1 MVSSEEK
8 RKCIENIIELSATEE
23 TKSIAL
29 KNLYQVLLKDT
40 LNGKLYKYRS
50 FDDKGYALANL
61 NDGTLHCSKPS
72 EFNDPFDCKIGITFN
87 SIFKA
92 KYESEF
98 DVIMEVYNK
107 FLSVIRN
114 EANINNCSD
123 DVRRLIIKLQN
134 NNIIMNFI
142 KANDGKNLSEQEMGE
157 ILKDNAN
164 VVLELL
170 QVFLEDDYFKD
181 TLGVC
186 SKMMPQLV
194 ERISPAGMLMLS
206 DENATYEDFAKANGV
221 FEDADEIE
229 LTMLMSEKISPELAD
244 ARADIM
250 NLIDDK
256 DNQINTKLVDLFVVG
271 CLCADY
277 KNRLMWSHYAD
288 SHKGFCIEYDY
299 NNLTEDEMALLPL
312 PIVYSKERPLLPW
325 KAALENTPENIS
337 EATAQ
342 IILGLLTKD
351 DEWRYENEWRILVS
365 SKGPTEFKMPKISCI
380 YLGVAISDENKAKIL
395 EIAKRKN
402 ILVKQMKIDRGTYA
416 LHAATIIN

>member
-8 RKCIENIIELSATEE
+8 RKCVKNVIELSAKEE

-72 EFNDPFDCKIGITFN
+72 EFNDPFDCKIGITFS

-98 DVIMEVYNK
+98 DVMMDIYNK

-114 EANINNCSD
+114 EADINTYSD
-123 DVRRLIIKLQN
+123 YVRRLVIKLKN
-134 NNIIMNFI
+134 NDIIMNFI
-142 KANDGKNLSEQEMGE
+142 KTNYGKNLSEQEMKKV
-157 ILKDNAN
+157 LKDNAN
-164 VVLELL
+164 VIIELL
-170 QVFLEDDYFKD
+170 QVLMEDDYFKD

-186 SKMMPQLV
+186 SKMIPQLV
-194 ERISPAGMLMLS
+194 ERISSTGMLVLS

-229 LTMLMSEKISPELAD
+229 LTMLMSEKISPKLAD
-244 ARADIM
+244 ARADVM

-256 DNQINTKLVDLFVVG
+256 DNQINTKLVDLFFVG
-271 CLCADY
+271 CLCTNY

-288 SHKGFCIEYDY
+288 SHRGFCIEYDY
-299 NNLTEDEMALLPL
+299 NSLTEDEMASLPL
-312 PIVYSKERPLLPW
+312 PIVYTKERPLLTW
-325 KAALENTPENIS
+325 KAALDNTPENIS

-342 IILGLLTKD
+342 ITLGLLTKD
-351 DEWRYENEWRILVS
+351 NEWKYENEWRILVS
-365 SKGPTEFKMPKISCI
+365 SKGSTEFKMPKISCI
-380 YLGVAISDENKAKIL
+380 YLGGCY
-395 EIAKRKN
+395 KR
-402 ILVKQMKIDRGTYA
+402 
-416 LHAATIIN
+416 

>member
-8 RKCIENIIELSATEE
+8 RKCIENIIELSSTEE

-61 NDGTLHCSKPS
+61 NDGSLHCSKPS

-114 EANINNCSD
+114 EADINNCSD

-164 VVLELL
+164 VVL
-170 QVFLEDDYFKD
+170 
-181 TLGVC
+181 
-186 SKMMPQLV
+186 
-194 ERISPAGMLMLS
+194 
-206 DENATYEDFAKANGV
+206 
-221 FEDADEIE
+221 
-229 LTMLMSEKISPELAD
+229 
-244 ARADIM
+244 
-250 NLIDDK
+250 
-256 DNQINTKLVDLFVVG
+256 
-271 CLCADY
+271 
-277 KNRLMWSHYAD
+277 
-288 SHKGFCIEYDY
+288 
-299 NNLTEDEMALLPL
+299 
-312 PIVYSKERPLLPW
+312 
-325 KAALENTPENIS
+325 
-337 EATAQ
+337 
-342 IILGLLTKD
+342 
-351 DEWRYENEWRILVS
+351 
-365 SKGPTEFKMPKISCI
+365 
-380 YLGVAISDENKAKIL
+380 
-395 EIAKRKN
+395 
-402 ILVKQMKIDRGTYA
+402 
-416 LHAATIIN
+416 

>member
-8 RKCIENIIELSATEE
+8 RKCIENVIELSSNEE

-50 FDDKGYALANL
+50 FDDKGYTLANL

-98 DVIMEVYNK
+98 DVMMEIYNE
-107 FLSVIRN
+107 FLSVVRN
-114 EANINNCSD
+114 EADINDYTD

-134 NNIIMNFI
+134 NTIITDFI
-142 KANDGKNLSEQEMGE
+142 KANDGKISSEQEMGKF
-157 ILKDNAN
+157 LKDNAN
-164 VVLELL
+164 VIIELL

-186 SKMMPQLV
+186 SNMMPQLV
-194 ERISPAGMLMLS
+194 EKISPAGMLVLS

-221 FEDADEIE
+221 CEDSDEIE
-229 LTMLMSEKISPELAD
+229 LTMLMSEKISPELVD

-256 DNQINTKLVDLFVVG
+256 DNQINTKLVDLFFVG
-271 CLCADY
+271 CLCTDY

-288 SHKGFCIEYDY
+288 SHKGFCVEYDY
-299 NNLTEDEMALLPL
+299 GSLTEAEMLSLPL
-312 PIVYSKERPLLPW
+312 PIIYAKERPLLPW
-325 KAALENTPENIS
+325 KAGLDNTLENIS

-342 IILGLLTKD
+342 ITLGLLTKD
-351 DEWRYENEWRILVS
+351 DEWKYENEWRILVCS
-365 SKGPTEFKMPKISCI
+365 SDSTEFKMPKISCI
-380 YLGVAISDENKAKIL
+380 YLGAAISDKNKAKIL

-416 LHAATIIN
+416 LHAATIFN

>member
-8 RKCIENIIELSATEE
+8 RKCVKNVIELSAKEE

-72 EFNDPFDCKIGITFN
+72 EFNDPFDCKIGITFS

-98 DVIMEVYNK
+98 DVMMDIYNK

-114 EANINNCSD
+114 EADINTYSD
-123 DVRRLIIKLQN
+123 YVRRLVIKLKN
-134 NNIIMNFI
+134 NDIIMNFI
-142 KANDGKNLSEQEMGE
+142 KTNYGKNLSEQEMKKV
-157 ILKDNAN
+157 LKDNAN
-164 VVLELL
+164 VIIELL
-170 QVFLEDDYFKD
+170 QVLMEDDYFKD

-186 SKMMPQLV
+186 SKMIPQLV
-194 ERISPAGMLMLS
+194 ERISSTGMLVLS

-229 LTMLMSEKISPELAD
+229 LTMLMSEKISPKLAD
-244 ARADIM
+244 ARADVM

-256 DNQINTKLVDLFVVG
+256 DNQINTKLVDLFFVG
-271 CLCADY
+271 CLCTNY

-288 SHKGFCIEYDY
+288 SHRGFCIEYDY
-299 NNLTEDEMALLPL
+299 NSLTEDEMASLPL
-312 PIVYSKERPLLPW
+312 PIVYTKERPLLTW
-325 KAALENTPENIS
+325 KAALDNTPENIS

-342 IILGLLTKD
+342 ITLGLLTKD
-351 DEWRYENEWRILVS
+351 NEWKYENEWRILVS
-365 SKGPTEFKMPKISCI
+365 SKGSTEFKMPKISCI

-402 ILVKQMKIDRGTYA
+402 ILVKQMKIDRGMYD
-416 LHAATIIN
+416 LHAATII

>member
-8 RKCIENIIELSATEE
+8 RKCVENIIELSEKEE
-23 TKSIAL
+23 TKIVAF
-29 KNLYQVLLKDT
+29 KNLYQLLLKDT
-40 LNGKLYKYRS
+40 INGKLYKYRS
-50 FDDKGYALANL
+50 FDKNGYALVNL

-92 KYESEF
+92 KYEAEF
-98 DVIMEVYNK
+98 DAMMGIFNE

-114 EANINNCSD
+114 ESDINNYSD
-123 DVRRLIIKLQN
+123 DVRRLVIKLKN
-134 NNIIMNFI
+134 NNAIMEFI
-142 KANDGKNLSEQEMGE
+142 KTNGSKKLSEQQMAEV
-157 ILKDNAN
+157 LKDNAN
-164 VVLELL
+164 VILELL
-170 QVFLEDDYFKD
+170 KVFLEDDYFKD
-181 TLGVC
+181 TLGIC

-194 ERISPAGMLMLS
+194 ERISPTGMLVLS

-221 FEDADEIE
+221 FADADEIE
-229 LTMLMSEKISPELAD
+229 LTMLLSEKINPDLANV
-244 ARADIM
+244 RADVM
-250 NLIDDK
+250 NLIDNK
-256 DNQINTKLVDLFVVG
+256 DSQINAKLIDLFLVG
-271 CLCADY
+271 CLCSDY

-288 SHKGFCIEYDY
+288 SHKGFCVEYDY
-299 NNLTEDEMALLPL
+299 NDLTEDEMASLPL

-325 KAALENTPENIS
+325 KAALDNTPENIS

-342 IILGLLTKD
+342 ITLGLLTKD

-365 SKGPTEFKMPKISCI
+365 SKGSTEFRMPKISCI

-402 ILVKQMKIDRGTYA
+402 ILVKQMKIDRGIYD
-416 LHAATIIN
+416 LHATTIID

>member
-8 RKCIENIIELSATEE
+8 RKCVENVIELSAKEE

-72 EFNDPFDCKIGITFN
+72 EFNDPFDCKIGITFS

-98 DVIMEVYNK
+98 DVMMDIYNK

-114 EANINNCSD
+114 EADINTYSD
-123 DVRRLIIKLQN
+123 DVRRLVIKLKN
-134 NNIIMNFI
+134 NDIIMNFI
-142 KANDGKNLSEQEMGE
+142 KTNYGKNLSEQEME
-157 ILKDNAN
+157 KVLKDNAN
-164 VVLELL
+164 VIIELL
-170 QVFLEDDYFKD
+170 QVLMEDDYFKD

-186 SKMMPQLV
+186 SKMIPQLV
-194 ERISPAGMLMLS
+194 ERISSTGMLVLS

-229 LTMLMSEKISPELAD
+229 LTMLMSEKISPKLAD
-244 ARADIM
+244 ARADVM

-256 DNQINTKLVDLFVVG
+256 DNQINTKLVDLFFVG
-271 CLCADY
+271 CLCTDY

-288 SHKGFCIEYDY
+288 SHRGFCIEYDY
-299 NNLTEDEMALLPL
+299 NSLTEDEMASLPL
-312 PIVYSKERPLLPW
+312 PIVYTKERPLLPW
-325 KAALENTPENIS
+325 KAALDNTPENIS

-342 IILGLLTKD
+342 ITLGLLTKD
-351 DEWRYENEWRILVS
+351 NEWKYENEWRILVS
-365 SKGPTEFKMPKISCI
+365 SKGSTEFKMPKISCI

-402 ILVKQMKIDRGTYA
+402 ILVKQMKIDRGMYD
-416 LHAATIIN
+416 LHAATII

>member
-8 RKCIENIIELSATEE
+8 RKCVKNVIELSAKEE

-72 EFNDPFDCKIGITFN
+72 EFNDPFDCKIGITFS

-98 DVIMEVYNK
+98 DVMMDIYNK

-114 EANINNCSD
+114 EADINTYSD
-123 DVRRLIIKLQN
+123 DVRRLVIKLKN
-134 NNIIMNFI
+134 NDIIMNFI
-142 KANDGKNLSEQEMGE
+142 KTNYGKNLSEQEMKKV
-157 ILKDNAN
+157 LKDNAN
-164 VVLELL
+164 VIIELL
-170 QVFLEDDYFKD
+170 QVLMEDDYFKD

-186 SKMMPQLV
+186 SKMIPQLV
-194 ERISPAGMLMLS
+194 ERISSTGMLVLS

-229 LTMLMSEKISPELAD
+229 LTMLMSEKISPKLAD
-244 ARADIM
+244 ARADVM

-256 DNQINTKLVDLFVVG
+256 DNQINTKLVDLFFVG
-271 CLCADY
+271 CLCTNY

-288 SHKGFCIEYDY
+288 SHRGFCIEYDY
-299 NNLTEDEMALLPL
+299 NSLTEDEMASLPL
-312 PIVYSKERPLLPW
+312 PIVYTKERPLLTW
-325 KAALENTPENIS
+325 KAALDNTPENIS

-342 IILGLLTKD
+342 ITLGLLTKD
-351 DEWRYENEWRILVS
+351 NEWKYENEWRILVS
-365 SKGPTEFKMPKISCI
+365 SKGSTEFKMPKISCI

-402 ILVKQMKIDRGTYA
+402 ILVKQMKIDRGMYD
-416 LHAATIIN
+416 LHAATII

>member
-8 RKCIENIIELSATEE
+8 RKCVEEVIELSAKEE
-23 TKSIAL
+23 TKSVAL

-72 EFNDPFDCKIGITFN
+72 EFNDPFDCKIGISFN

-98 DVIMEVYNK
+98 DAMMEIYNK
-107 FLSVIRN
+107 FLSVNRN
-114 EANINNCSD
+114 EADINNYSD

-134 NNIIMNFI
+134 NNIIMDFI
-142 KANDGKNLSEQEMGE
+142 KTIGKQKLSEQQMEK

-164 VVLELL
+164 VIMELL
-170 QVFLEDDYFKD
+170 QVFLEDDYFKG
-181 TLGVC
+181 TLGIC
-186 SKMMPQLV
+186 SNMIPQLV
-194 ERISPAGMLMLS
+194 ERISPAGMLVLS

-221 FEDADEIE
+221 FEDTDEIE

-244 ARADIM
+244 ARADVM
-250 NLIDDK
+250 RLIDDK
-256 DNQINTKLVDLFVVG
+256 DNDINIKLVDLFFVG
-271 CLCADY
+271 CLCTDY

-299 NNLTEDEMALLPL
+299 NNLTEDEIASLPL
-312 PIVYSKERPLLPW
+312 PIVYAKERPLLPW
-325 KAALENTPENIS
+325 KAALDNTPENIS

-342 IILGLLTKD
+342 ITLGLLTKD
-351 DEWRYENEWRILVS
+351 DEWKYENEWRILIS
-365 SKGPTEFKMPKISCI
+365 SKGSPEFEMPKISCI
-380 YLGVAISDENKAKIL
+380 YLGAAISDENKAKIL

-416 LHAATIIN
+416 LHAATIIY